1 MDQLIMFS
9 NKSNKKINHRNR
21 VTCEPTNLL
30 YSWNKNN
37 NSPIPLKL
45 KNPTKS
51 KFFSSKKVKYSSF
64 PYLEDTKIQ
73 KKNNYSSKLLS
84 SNEESILIPK
94 PKKNDDEQTKI
105 NNILPKIN
113 NNNSSL
119 ALSNKNIKFKRQSF
133 SYFDNNNNI
142 NNISNK
148 NINRNYQNLNNSNN
162 LYIKNLFA
170 KNKIKNYFALSL
182 AGKTSDGITKI
193 NQDSYL
199 ILTNIRNFTNFN
211 VFAVFDG
218 HGPHGHLVSQF
229 LVKYFTDFFNNNPE
243 IKKCKKEFDILNL
256 LLKSNYQI
264 LVNSIV
270 LSEEKLKEQKD
281 INLEYSGSTC
291 CMLIQIYQKIIC
303 ANIGDSRAILLTEV
317 IKEDVINLSND
328 HKPNLKKEFERIKK
342 HGGVVEKCVYEDG
355 IADGPFRVWNSSKQE
370 YPGLAISR
378 SIGDIE
384 ATKLGVIAEPEF
396 NLKTLKSNM
405 KFIII
410 ASDGI
415 WEYLNNKNVCDIIK
429 PFYALGDAKGGAEEL
444 IKESRGKWS
453 KEGNSSDDITVIVIF
468 L

>member
-1 MDQLIMFS
+1 MDQLIMLS
-9 NKSNKKINHRNR
+9 NKSNTKKNHKSR

-37 NSPIPLKL
+37 NACIPLKL
-45 KNPTKS
+45 KIPPKN
-51 KFFSSKKVKYSSF
+51 KFNSSKKAKYSSF
-64 PYLEDTKIQ
+64 PVLEDTKIQ
-73 KKNNYSSKLLS
+73 KKNNYSSKSLYA
-84 SNEESILIPK
+84 NEKSILIPK
-94 PKKNDDEQTKI
+94 IDDEQTKI

-113 NNNSSL
+113 NNSSL
-119 ALSNKNIKFKRQSF
+119 VLSNKNIKYRRQSF
-133 SYFDNNNNI
+133 TYLENNYNINNNI
-142 NNISNK
+142 NKNNNSNH
-148 NINRNYQNLNNSNN
+148 INLNNNN
-162 LYIKNLFA
+162 LYRKKNSFE
-170 KNKIKNYFALSL
+170 KNKIKNYFALTL
-182 AGKTSDGITKI
+182 AGKTSDGVTKI

-199 ILTNIRNFTNFN
+199 VLTKIHNFTNFN

-243 IKKCKKEFDILNL
+243 IKKCKKEYDILNL
-256 LLKSNYQI
+256 LLKSNYKI
-264 LVNSIV
+264 LLNSIT

-281 INLEYSGSTC
+281 INLQYSGSTC

-303 ANIGDSRAILLTEV
+303 ANIGDSRAILINEI
-317 IKEDVINLSND
+317 IKEDAINLSND
-328 HKPNLKKEFERIKK
+328 HKPNLKKELERIKQY
-342 HGGVVEKCVYEDG
+342 GGVVEKCVYEDG

-396 NLKTLKSNM
+396 NLKTLKTNM
-405 KFIII
+405 KYIII

-429 PFYALGDAKGGAEEL
+429 PFYILGDAKGAAEEL
-444 IKESRGKWS
+444 IKESRGKWA
-453 KEGNSSDDITVIVIF
+453 KEGKSSDDITVIVIY